1 MVPSSLFSNNNYD
14 SISTQDWIVSEME
27 ELSGFSFF
35 QEEEK
40 EAVLRRLEQFVEA
53 SPQDSALRF
62 NLV

>member
-1 MVPSSLFSNNNYD
+1 
-14 SISTQDWIVSEME
+14 ME